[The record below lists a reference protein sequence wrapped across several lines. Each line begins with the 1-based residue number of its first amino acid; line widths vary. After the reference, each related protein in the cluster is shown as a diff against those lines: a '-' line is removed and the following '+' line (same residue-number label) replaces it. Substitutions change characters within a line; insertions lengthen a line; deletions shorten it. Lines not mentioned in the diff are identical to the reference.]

1 MSAYHP
7 KAVVLGC
14 APEPPLLGRTG
25 SKTQESRYA
34 IRPLLLGGFGLICVS
49 ADRTSVLNKE
59 PIRKSRMNFEILS
72 IDNEFPN
79 SIESNIQSQPL
90 LMGAENRS
98 GPRRYRDRRSPRR
111 RRASH
116 HRHERRSGQ
125 RHPRRGG
132 SSALR
137 PAHDPTTGAGGV
149 GVGRVPSPTEPA
161 DGYPACRL
169 LGQANRGASRR
180 IVGGEVAEGHEIST
194 IQTR

>member
-25 SKTQESRYA
+25 PKTQESRYA
-34 IRPLLLGGFGLICVS
+34 IRPLLFGGFGLICVS

-90 LMGAENRS
+90 LMGAELAILAAVLAVILLIVIPALALGVAPAKTSTKVREFMLEAIPNDIEGTIFEL
-98 GPRRYRDRRSPRR
+98 GPGWGALAFALARRFPRFPV
-111 RRASH
+111 RAF
-116 HRHERRSGQ
+116 
-125 RHPRRGG
+125 
-132 SSALR
+132 
-137 PAHDPTTGAGGV
+137 
-149 GVGRVPSPTEPA
+149 
-161 DGYPACRL
+161 
-169 LGQANRGASRR
+169 
-180 IVGGEVAEGHEIST
+180 EISPVPWLYS
-194 IQTR
+194 